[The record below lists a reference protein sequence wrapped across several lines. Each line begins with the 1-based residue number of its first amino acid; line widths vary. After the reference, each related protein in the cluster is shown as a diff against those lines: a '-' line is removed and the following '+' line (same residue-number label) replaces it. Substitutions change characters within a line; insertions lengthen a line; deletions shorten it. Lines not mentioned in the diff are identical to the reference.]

1 MNIPRPWYNEL
12 SLFQAC
18 FVLVYINCVGRYLT
32 SIANKRNIKLRCYR
46 PPLHVEFNFSF
57 HVTSVFETVQPKF
70 PLKQRIMFSNVCL
83 NSTIRINL
91 QYSIQV
97 SLNSKLKCQCKRK
110 RLVNLWDN
118 KWRFLEN
125 NIHVNVVFCLINK
138 SPKDSK

>member
-70 PLKQRIMFSNVCL
+70 PLKQRMMFSNVCL

-97 SLNSKLKCQCKRK
+97 SLNSKLKCQCNRK

-125 NIHVNVVFCLINK
+125 NIHVNVLFCLINK

>member
-12 SLFQAC
+12 SLLQAC

-97 SLNSKLKCQCKRK
+97 SLNSKLKCQCNRK

-125 NIHVNVVFCLINK
+125 NIHVNVVFYLINK
-138 SPKDSK
+138 SRKDSK